1 MTRKHDGELVEY
13 RYDVVDIDNCGWY
26 VARIG
31 ANGNVIED
39 SQKLWFPVDVDGYD
53 DEDDLAAALREAFP
67 GATVRAA

>member
-26 VARIG
+26 VARFG
-31 ANGNVIED
+31 RDGNVIED
-39 SQKLWFPVDVDGYD
+39 SQKVTFPVDVDGYD
-53 DEDDLAAALREAFP
+53 NADDLAAALRAAFL